1 MPTEYVVDSK
11 GEQTL
16 VLTSVDLELL
26 KDHYDIYSIRY
37 GKGWKFKA
45 SNKLFYD
52 FIMAANE
59 E

>member
-26 KDHYDIYSIRY
+26 KDRTINTKIGRY
-37 GKGWKFKA
+37 K
-45 SNKLFYD
+45 NKN
-52 FIMAANE
+52 ISAR
-59 E
+59 